1 MKNLLT
7 LTLLIVTVYSCTPAK
22 VATVSSQNVQLKNSA
37 FVFENDTIKIA
48 YRFWA
53 DNGIMDFDIYNK
65 LNQPLYFDWKNSAFI
80 PNDQMVSYWQD
91 VTNTVGS
98 SSTSSSWLYGGV
110 VSSSRGASKSV
121 RQERIGV
128 IPPHSLINKRDFK
141 LVKSDLQLPKPDNYT
156 IENSFLNFRNYLMFS
171 TNEKFEG
178 HALTVDNQFYVS
190 NIKMIKYKK
199 RESYKAQNG
208 FVVKSVASYNNHK

>member
-1 MKNLLT
+1 MKKVLT
-7 LTLLIVTVYSCTPAK
+7 AIVLTIAIYSCTPAK
-22 VATVSSQNVQLKNSA
+22 LATISSENVELKNSA
-37 FVFENDTIKIA
+37 FVYETDVLKIN

-53 DNGIMDFDIYNK
+53 DNGIMTFDIYNK
-65 LNQPLYFDWKNSAFI
+65 TEEPIFFDWKSSAFI

-98 SSTSSSWLYGGV
+98 SVSSTSWLYGGII
-110 VSSSRGASKSV
+110 SKGASKSV

-128 IPPHSLINKRDFK
+128 IPPHSLITKRDFR
-141 LVKSDLQLPKPDNYT
+141 LVKLYVDMPKPGSFNK
-156 IENSFLNFRNYLMFS
+156 ENSFLNFRNYLLFN

-178 HALTVDNQFYVS
+178 KAIAVDNKFYVS

-199 RESYKAQNG
+199 KESYKAQNS
-208 FVVKSVASYNNHK
+208 FVVKGY

>member
-1 MKNLLT
+1 MKNLLF
-7 LTLLIVTVYSCTPAK
+7 VTVLILIIHSCTPAK
-22 VATVSSQNVQLKNSA
+22 VATLSSDNVKLNNSA
-37 FVFENDTIKIA
+37 FVFDNDTVKIS

-65 LNQPLYFDWKNSAFI
+65 LNEPLYFDWKNSAFI

-98 SSTSSSWLYGGV
+98 SSTASLWLYGTV
-110 VSSSRGASKSV
+110 VSKGVSKSI

-128 IPPHSLINKRDFK
+128 IPPHSLITKRDFK
-141 LVKSDLQLPKPDNYT
+141 LVKANTTLPPAGDYNKAH
-156 IENSFLNFRNYLMFS
+156 SFLNFRNYLTFS

-178 HALTVDNQFYVS
+178 KTLTLDNQFYVS
-190 NIKMIKYKK
+190 NIKSIKYKK
-199 RESYKAQNG
+199 RANYKRQNS
-208 FVVKSVASYNNHK
+208 FVVKTVPTYH